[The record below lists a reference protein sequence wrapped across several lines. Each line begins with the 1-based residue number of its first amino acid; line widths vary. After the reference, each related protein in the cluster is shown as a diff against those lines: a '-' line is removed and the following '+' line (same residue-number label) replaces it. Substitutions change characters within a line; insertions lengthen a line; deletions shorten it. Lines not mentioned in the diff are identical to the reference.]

1 MPLTD
6 DVRRARDAERKR
18 VARAKAAAERDAR
31 RAQARTV
38 TDASAASTMR
48 DAVEATISAA
58 KWIVDSDAASVAQ
71 ARALAKQID
80 ELDHA
85 GETVRSISA
94 HRALSRV
101 LADIGATPTARL
113 QHELRSRRMERA
125 DGKEVDED
133 GRQPTGQQGEGAGGV
148 VTPIRPPKRRR
159 SS

>member
-1 MPLTD
+1 MPKSSAE
-6 DVRRARDAERKR
+6 RAREYRERKR
-18 VARAKAAAERDAR
+18 AERDA
-31 RAQARTV
+31 AATAARDER
-38 TDASAASTMR
+38 DANAPTTMR

-133 GRQPTGQQGEGAGGV
+133 GRQSTGQQGEGAGGV